1 MGKVALIACVAGQ
14 DGPYLAELSFRQ
26 VGRGIEWEGVGTDE
40 TGVESLSGEVP
51 VRVDPQ
57 HFRRTEV
64 DYLPGDP
71 TREKN
76 HLGWNHKTSFLE
88 MVTSDLDQFLR
99 ERRVRVE

>member
-1 MGKVALIACVAGQ
+1 MGKVALITCVAGQ

-26 VGRGIEWEGVGTDE
+26 VGRREGVGTDE
-40 TGVESLSGEVP
+40 TGIKSLSGEVL

-57 HFRRTEV
+57 YFRCTEV

-76 HLGWNHKTSFLE
+76 HLGWKHKTLFRSWLP
-88 MVTSDLDQFLR
+88 LI
-99 ERRVRVE
+99 